1 MGAVLAHNFRAARG
15 QQSRLGNYFPVPDSD
30 TVCVP
35 DAALSVTFNVA
46 DREPLAAG
54 LNATLIV
61 QLLPAASE
69 LPQFELGVKSDAL
82 VPVTARLIGVSAV
95 VPVFLSVTVLVA
107 LRFTVCVPKLR
118 LVALRLA

>member
-1 MGAVLAHNFRAARG
+1 MGPVLAHNFRAARS
-15 QQSRLGNYFPVPDSD
+15 QHSWLGNHFPVPDSD

-35 DAALSVTFNVA
+35 DCALSVTFNVA
-46 DREPLAAG
+46 DREPLAAD

-82 VPVTARLIGVSAV
+82 DVYKRQ
-95 VPVFLSVTVLVA
+95 
-107 LRFTVCVPKLR
+107 K
-118 LVALRLA
+118 